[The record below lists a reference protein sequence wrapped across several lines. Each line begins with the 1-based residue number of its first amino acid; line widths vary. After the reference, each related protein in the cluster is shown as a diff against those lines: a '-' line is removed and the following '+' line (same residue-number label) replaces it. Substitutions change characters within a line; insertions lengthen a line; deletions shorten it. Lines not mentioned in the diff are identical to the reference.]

1 MDKRIWVLNPGSEQV
16 DPFLVTGIDWGD
28 FASMISRLAKQS
40 INPEILPT
48 AVEQELSHQIAAVYP
63 EMPVWFILHVTIA
76 EALTRLC
83 GRYEVVSLETDLQL
97 SRYVRGRKVND
108 ALEVTR
114 TKERLGLGP
123 RLGYSQDL
131 LSVQIKRLRKRL
143 LGDSLA
149 LVDTGA
155 YKATTILELGEVL
168 DKVGLRISQVF
179 LGITTPKAREALAGV
194 VEAKSAFALE
204 RCSLWV
210 EAVDLLPFLPKCG
223 KPVGV
228 LQRDQAVP
236 WLSPHGYGFAV
247 DFVGAKPH
255 CFNPE
260 QKAELDLLLLKKAI
274 EFWLRVEDLC
284 GKIICIGDLRVMG
297 GRYPVSYG
305 TRVDFNLNPMTPI
318 TEVLEERLQKG

>member
-1 MDKRIWVLNPGSEQV
+1 MAERIWVLNHGSTIV
-16 DPFLVTGIDWGD
+16 DPFVVTGIDWED
-28 FASMISRLAKQS
+28 VASRLSRLAKQPIS
-40 INPEILPT
+40 PEMLPT
-48 AVEQELSHQIAAVYP
+48 AVEQELSHQIPAVYP
-63 EMPVWFILHVTIA
+63 EMPVWFIPHVTIA

-143 LGDSLA
+143 LGDRLA

-155 YKATTILELGEVL
+155 YKATTILELGEIL

-194 VEAKSAFALE
+194 VEVESVFALE

-228 LQRDQAVP
+228 LRRGHAVP

-247 DFVGAKPH
+247 DFVGARPH
-255 CFNPE
+255 CFSE
-260 QKAELDLLLLKKAI
+260 AQKSELNQRLLAEAH
-274 EFWLRVEDLC
+274 EFWLRVEDLV
-284 GKIICIGDLRVMG
+284 KRRICLMDLRVMG
-297 GRYPVSYG
+297 GRFPVSYG
-305 TRVDFNLNPMTPI
+305 ERVGLRFDPRTPI
-318 TEVLEERLQKG
+318 TELLNERLG